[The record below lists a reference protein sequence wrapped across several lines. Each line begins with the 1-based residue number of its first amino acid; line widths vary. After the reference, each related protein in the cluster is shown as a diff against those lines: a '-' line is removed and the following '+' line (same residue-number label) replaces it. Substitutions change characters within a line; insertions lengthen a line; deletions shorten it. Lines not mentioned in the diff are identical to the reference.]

1 LGLTRQ
7 GGFAGTVER
16 SGGDVIV
23 AEAGHNGT
31 AVHGVAGGE
40 ECRHGFAGVEL
51 GGTGRPSLRE
61 NNSEIC
67 LFRRIHGGDDGW
79 LRERTNIGKSRPHHK
94 LPCARRNRRGK
105 PLDQSYI
112 RSGGTTRIASCQ
124 EIGTMML
131 HSRTPRREDLH
142 ASVLRFD
149 DELIAAPSVKPILL
163 MLQQPALTSQEEKLR
178 WMGG

>member
-1 LGLTRQ
+1 MALP
-7 GGFAGTVER
+7 
-16 SGGDVIV
+16 
-23 AEAGHNGT
+23 
-31 AVHGVAGGE
+31 
-40 ECRHGFAGVEL
+40 GVEL
-51 GGTGRPSLRE
+51 GGTGRQSLRE

-112 RSGGTTRIASCQ
+112 RSGGTTRISSRQ

-142 ASVLRFD
+142 ASVLRSD
-149 DELIAAPSVKPILL
+149 DELTAAPSVNPFCRCFNS
-163 MLQQPALTSQEEKLR
+163 PHLR
-178 WMGG
+178 ARRKSCGGSRVEAFIERHSPGGGYITNLGAISAAARLSMSRS